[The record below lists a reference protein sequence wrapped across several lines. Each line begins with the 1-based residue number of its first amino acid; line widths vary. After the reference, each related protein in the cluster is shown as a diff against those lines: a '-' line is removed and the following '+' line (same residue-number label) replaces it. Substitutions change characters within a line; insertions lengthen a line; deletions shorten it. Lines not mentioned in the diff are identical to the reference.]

1 MLRRPPQIVRN
12 RSGLRRFAQFQE
24 SRTQRN
30 DFLPE
35 FRGGT
40 KTAVK

>member
-1 MLRRPPQIVRN
+1 MPRRPPQIVRN

-30 DFLPE
+30 DLFAGISGVERRWP
-35 FRGGT
+35 
-40 KTAVK
+40 